1 MSHKCRVTRAMS
13 HDHHVAVRREN
24 LDLCAF
30 SHRFHHA
37 HGWFLYACFFF
48 LLRNFHPETPG
59 LRHCGTTGWFRDQTF
74 DLLLTGCAN
83 LWSTH
88 THTHTVILW
97 EQQQKGIMG
106 ADGGWTAGWYEVKI
120 GHHLNAVLNP
130 RQHIYSTW
138 MSDCGRR
145 R

>member
-83 LWSTH
+83 L
-88 THTHTVILW
+88 
-97 EQQQKGIMG
+97 
-106 ADGGWTAGWYEVKI
+106 
-120 GHHLNAVLNP
+120 
-130 RQHIYSTW
+130 
-138 MSDCGRR
+138 
-145 R
+145 